1 MVRSVKKFLIGL
13 ILVIGIMLI
22 HSKQI
27 SSKKTL
33 KKNLCRSF
41 EDNFH
46 KDKIVYIEDYDG
58 NPKCANWVDVSQAR
72 GAYSIHSGK
81 LKAILH
87 KPKGVQ
93 GRMEDEDGAC
103 NTNIGKGLDLNSTY
117 MMHYGTVSVEMKANR
132 VGGVV
137 TALCLMS
144 REGDE
149 FDWETVGEDIKHA
162 QTDYFYKGAHK
173 TGVDG
178 IIHAFPDGG
187 TIDSDYHTYTIEWG
201 PNRTI
206 WSIDGITVRTLERSS
221 NFEDGIYKYPNKP
234 SYIKLSLWDGSGCNG
249 TAKWSNGPI
258 NWDESP
264 DTHLSYIRKV
274 TVTCNPKYNKVV
286 TDDDDDELS
295 E

>member
-1 MVRSVKKFLIGL
+1 IEIDNNTKDANFLVKSFSLIFQMV
-13 ILVIGIMLI
+13 
-22 HSKQI
+22 
-27 SSKKTL
+27 KKTL

-41 EDNFH
+41 VDNFQ
-46 KDKIVYIEDYDG
+46 KNKIVYLNDYDG
-58 NPKCANWVDVSQAR
+58 NPKCANWVEVSQAR

-87 KPKGVQ
+87 KPKGLQ
-93 GRMEDEDGAC
+93 GRTKDEDGPC

-117 MMHYGTVSVEMKANR
+117 MMHYGTVSVEMKANG

-149 FDWETVGEDIKHA
+149 FDWETVGKDIEHA
-162 QTDYFYKGAHK
+162 QTDYFYKGVHK

-201 PNRTI
+201 PKRTI
-206 WSIDGITVRTLERSS
+206 WSIDGFTVRTLERSS
-221 NFEDGIYKYPNKP
+221 NFEDG
-234 SYIKLSLWDGSGCNG
+234 
-249 TAKWSNGPI
+249 
-258 NWDESP
+258 
-264 DTHLSYIRKV
+264 
-274 TVTCNPKYNKVV
+274 
-286 TDDDDDELS
+286 
-295 E
+295 